1 MNRSAPS
8 LGLISLY
15 MYVCMYV
22 RCMCDVC
29 MCACACCVRGI
40 IEAGY
45 YTIQYLPSTYIR
57 YLNSLNDNAI

>member
-1 MNRSAPS
+1 MNRSGPP

-29 MCACACCVRGI
+29 VCTCACCVWGI

-45 YTIQYLPSTYIR
+45 YTVH
-57 YLNSLNDNAI
+57 LNSLNDNAI

>member
-1 MNRSAPS
+1 MNRSAPP

-29 MCACACCVRGI
+29 VRVCACCVWGI

-45 YTIQYLPSTYIR
+45 YTIQYLPSTCR
-57 YLNSLNDNAI
+57 NLNSLKDDAI